1 MVRGIITVAFG
12 IVKSILRNISLRSI
26 VVRPCKKISAFMPQN
41 MNLRTVL
48 LKTSRVYCSKRRD
61 HTGSFQSQHSLKRDL
76 HMVVPASLLFIFIL
90 IVTLSTHVVY
100 SFVQGTGPSHQLL
113 VPDPGTLSQLIIRNT
128 NLLQTFKCTF
138 FFLGH

>member
-1 MVRGIITVAFG
+1 
-12 IVKSILRNISLRSI
+12 
-26 VVRPCKKISAFMPQN
+26 
-41 MNLRTVL
+41 
-48 LKTSRVYCSKRRD
+48 
-61 HTGSFQSQHSLKRDL
+61 
-76 HMVVPASLLFIFIL
+76 MVVPASLLFIFIL